1 MNANLR
7 ITDVERIT
15 LRVPFTPR
23 TQKWNALLVWQWQ
36 IVEIIR
42 ITTDAGLIGYGV

>member
-15 LRVPFTPR
+15 LRVPFTRPDWLWR
-23 TQKWNALLVWQWQ
+23 DPPPLDLEPSA
-36 IVEIIR
+36 
-42 ITTDAGLIGYGV
+42 A